1 MNRCS
6 GNLES
11 FPESV
16 CAVTCKLFIVAAFR
30 DPEQTVAIGEASR
43 NACCVIVTESTCTA
57 YYVPSCSHFYRLLWF
72 GDDYKSIEIVVRRDE
87 YRKIMH
93 QLLLLITS
101 ARSCT
106 LDHNKQV
113 RRCTCISRLDS
124 R

>member
-11 FPESV
+11 LPESV
-16 CAVTCKLFIVAAFR
+16 CAVTRKSFIPAAFR
-30 DPEQTVAIGEASR
+30 DPEQTVASGEASR
-43 NACCVIVTESTCTA
+43 NACCVIVTESCTA
-57 YYVPSCSHFYRLLWF
+57 YYVPFCSHCDRLIWSR
-72 GDDYKSIEIVVRRDE
+72 DDYKSIKTVVRRDE
-87 YRKIMH
+87 YRRIMH
-93 QLLLLITS
+93 RLVLLITS

-113 RRCTCISRLDS
+113 RRCTRISRLDS